1 MIKKINHI
9 AEKFPIFQKY
19 DKNCQRSKNEARFQ
33 LSDPKW
39 PSYLGRKKIVDA
51 KWSVVNYWRRKLK
64 I

>member
-39 PSYLGRKKIVDA
+39 PSYLGRKKIVMQNGV
-51 KWSVVNYWRRKLK
+51 SL
-64 I
+64 ITGEES